1 MTGIEQSKTPNG
13 TPASTN
19 PTRWDPFAE
28 LEAWLGRSPGQR
40 LPWTS
45 FWGTPDGVDFT
56 PAADIEE
63 TDKVW
68 TIDLELPGVD
78 KKDVEVETRG
88 RTVVITGE
96 RKQKERTGVLRQ
108 RRRVSGTFR
117 YEVTLPGD
125 LDLKAIEAKLDNGEL
140 IVTIPKAEAE
150 KPHKIKV
157 G

>member
-1 MTGIEQSKTPNG
+1 MTDIEQSKTPNG
-13 TPASTN
+13 APVSTTPA
-19 PTRWDPFAE
+19 RWDPFAE

-40 LPWTS
+40 LPWAGL
-45 FWGTPDGVDFT
+45 WGTPDGVDFT

-125 LDLKAIEAKLDNGEL
+125 LDLKAIEAKLDSGEL
-140 IVTIPKAEAE
+140 IVTIPKSEAE